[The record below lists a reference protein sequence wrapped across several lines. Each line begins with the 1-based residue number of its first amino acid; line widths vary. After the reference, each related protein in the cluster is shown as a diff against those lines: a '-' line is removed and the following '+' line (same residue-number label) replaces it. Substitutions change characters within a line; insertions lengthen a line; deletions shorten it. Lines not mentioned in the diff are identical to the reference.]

1 MPTLGIYIKSALIF
15 KGREIIMKNGQT
27 FNLKIGNK
35 IHIQIHMVHGLYI
48 MLNTQAIAFNVSLPS
63 EFHHPL
69 WRHLSSEEN
78 EPYNQL

>member
-35 IHIQIHMVHGLYI
+35 IHIQIH
-48 MLNTQAIAFNVSLPS
+48 TQAIAFNVSLPS